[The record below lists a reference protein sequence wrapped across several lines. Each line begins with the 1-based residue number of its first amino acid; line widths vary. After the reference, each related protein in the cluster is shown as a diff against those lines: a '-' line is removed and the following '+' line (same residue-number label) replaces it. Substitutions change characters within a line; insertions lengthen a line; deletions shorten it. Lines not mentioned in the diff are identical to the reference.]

1 MQATVLT
8 IGDEL
13 LIGQVRDTNASWL
26 GEQLTLAG
34 VVVRRMVTVGD
45 DEQALQ
51 SELRQSL
58 AESDL
63 VVTTGGLGPTGD
75 DRTREAVAGL
85 FGVEMAFQDQIL
97 EDIRERFRLRG
108 RTMPES
114 NRSQAMVPS
123 GFEVLFNRVGTAP
136 GLWHEVRQGEAAG
149 SMLAVLPGVPYEMK
163 HLFNEEVL
171 PRVQRRGGLR
181 TIVHRTLRTAGIG
194 ESGLQET
201 AGDLS
206 GILSDTLRLAWLPG
220 PGGVRL
226 RMTAFG
232 NSREEADGRIAELEA
247 CLRARLGKYVYGTN
261 DETLEEVVGH
271 MLRDRSLTVAVAESC
286 TGGYVAHALTN
297 IPGSSVY
304 MAGGVVAYSNRAK
317 MDVLGVSPDALRQ
330 HGAVSE
336 EVAAQMAEGVRH
348 RLGADMGLSTTGIAG
363 PDGGTAEK
371 PVGTVWI
378 GYADAGAVE
387 AHRLQLVRDRML
399 NKQLTATFLLDK
411 VRKNLLAGRP

>member
-1 MQATVLT
+1 MLT

-26 GEQLTLAG
+26 GEQLTRAG
-34 VVVRRMVTVGD
+34 AIVRRMATVGD

-85 FGVEMAFQDQIL
+85 FGVELVFQGGIL
-97 EDIRERFRLRG
+97 EDIRERFKLRG
-108 RTMPES
+108 RAMPES
-114 NRSQAMVPS
+114 NRAQAMVPA
-123 GFEVLFNRVGTAP
+123 GFEALSNRVGIAP
-136 GLWHEVRQGEAAG
+136 GLWHEIRQGEAAG
-149 SMLAVLPGVPYEMK
+149 SMLAVLPGVPHEMK
-163 HLFNEEVL
+163 HLFTEEVL
-171 PRVQRRGGLR
+171 PRVRRRGGLH
-181 TIVHRTLRTAGIG
+181 TIVHRTLRTAGVG

-201 AGDLS
+201 VGDLS
-206 GILSDTLRLAWLPG
+206 GLLSDTLRLAWLPG

-232 NSREEADGRIAELEA
+232 DSREKAESRIASLEA
-247 CLRARLGKYVYGTN
+247 RLRDRVGKHIYGAD

-286 TGGYVAHALTN
+286 TGGYMAHVLTN
-297 IPGSSVY
+297 IPGSSGYV
-304 MAGGVVAYSNRAK
+304 AGGVVAYSNRAK
-317 MDVLGVSPDALRQ
+317 MDVLGVSPDALRR

-336 EVAAQMAEGVRH
+336 EVAAQMAEGVRR

-363 PDGGTAEK
+363 PGGGTPEK

-378 GYADAGAVE
+378 GYADAGGVE
-387 AHRLQLVRDRML
+387 AYRLQLVRDRML
-399 NKQLTATFLLDK
+399 NKQLTATFLLEK

>member
-1 MQATVLT
+1 MLT

-13 LIGQVRDTNASWL
+13 LIGQVHDTNAAWL

-34 VVVRRMVTVGD
+34 AIVRRMVTVGD
-45 DEQALQ
+45 DEKALQ

-63 VVTTGGLGPTGD
+63 VVTTGGLGPTD
-75 DRTREAVAGL
+75 DDKTREAVAGL
-85 FGVEMAFQDQIL
+85 FGAELAFRESIL
-97 EDIRERFRLRG
+97 ENIRERFALRG
-108 RTMPES
+108 RSMPES
-114 NRSQAMVPS
+114 NRSQAMVPE
-123 GFEVLFNRVGTAP
+123 GFEVLSNREGTAP
-136 GLWHEVRQGEAAG
+136 GLWRETQHGEAAG

-163 HLFNEEVL
+163 HLFTEEVL
-171 PRVQRRGGLR
+171 PRVRHRGGLR
-181 TIVHRTLRTAGIG
+181 VIVHRTLRTAGIG
-194 ESGLQET
+194 ESSLQEA

-206 GILSDTLRLAWLPG
+206 GMLSDTLRLAWLPG

-232 NSREEADGRIAELEA
+232 GSREEADGRVAHLEA
-247 CLRARLGKYVYGTN
+247 RLRERIGAYVYGAN

-297 IPGSSVY
+297 IAGSSAY
-304 MAGGVVAYSNRAK
+304 MAGGIVAYSNRVK
-317 MDVLGVSPDALRQ
+317 MDVLGVSPETLRK

-336 EVAAQMAEGVRH
+336 VVAVQMAEGVRQ
-348 RLGADMGLSTTGIAG
+348 RLGADLGLSTTGVAG
-363 PDGGTAEK
+363 PAGGTSEK

-378 GYADAGAVE
+378 GYADAGGVA

-399 NKQLTATFLLDK
+399 NKQLTATFLLER

>member
-26 GEQLTLAG
+26 GEQLTQAG
-34 VVVRRMVTVGD
+34 VVVRRMATVGD

-85 FGVEMAFQDQIL
+85 FGVELAFQDEIL

-114 NRSQAMVPS
+114 NRSQAMVPA
-123 GFEVLFNRVGTAP
+123 GFEVLSNRLGTAP
-136 GLWHEVRQGEAAG
+136 GLWYEIRQGEAAG

-163 HLFNEEVL
+163 HLFTGEVL
-171 PRVQRRGGLR
+171 PRVRGRGGLR

-194 ESGLQET
+194 ESSLQEA

-206 GILSDTLRLAWLPG
+206 GILSDMLRLAWLPG
-220 PGGVRL
+220 AGGVRL

-232 NSREEADGRIAELEA
+232 GSREEAESRIAHLEA
-247 CLRARLGKYVYGTN
+247 CLWDRIGEHIYGTD

-297 IPGSSVY
+297 IPGSSAY
-304 MAGGVVAYSNRAK
+304 MAGGVVAYSNSAK
-317 MDVLGVSPDALRQ
+317 VDMLGVSPEALRQ

-336 EVAAQMAEGVRH
+336 VVAVQMAEGVRQ
-348 RLGADMGLSTTGIAG
+348 RLGADLGLSTTGIAG
-363 PDGGTAEK
+363 PDGGTPEK

-378 GYADAGAVE
+378 GYADTGGVA
-387 AHRLQLVRDRML
+387 AHRLQLVQDRML
-399 NKQLTATFLLDK
+399 NKRLTATFLLER

>member
-13 LIGQVRDTNASWL
+13 LIGQVRDTNAAWL

-34 VVVRRMVTVGD
+34 VILRRVVTVGD
-45 DEQALQ
+45 DEKTLQ

-63 VVTTGGLGPTGD
+63 VVTTGGLGPTD
-75 DRTREAVAGL
+75 DDKTREAVAGL
-85 FGVEMAFQDQIL
+85 FGVEMAFQENIL
-97 EDIRERFRLRG
+97 DDIRGRFKLR
-108 RTMPES
+108 RRSMPES
-114 NRSQAMVPS
+114 NRSQAMVPA
-123 GFEVLFNRVGTAP
+123 GFEVLSNRLGTAP
-136 GLWHEVRQGEAAG
+136 GLWHETKQGEAAA

-163 HLFNEEVL
+163 HLFTEEVL
-171 PRVQRRGGLR
+171 PRVRRRGGLHN
-181 TIVHRTLRTAGIG
+181 IVHRTLRTAGIG
-194 ESGLQET
+194 ESSLQET
-201 AGDLS
+201 VGDLS
-206 GILSDTLRLAWLPG
+206 GVLSDNLRLAWLPG

-232 NSREEADGRIAELEA
+232 RNREEADDRIAQLEA
-247 CLRARLGKYVYGTN
+247 CLRDRIGAYVYGAN
-261 DETLEEVVGH
+261 DETLEEIVGR

-297 IPGSSVY
+297 IPGSSAYV
-304 MAGGVVAYSNRAK
+304 AGGIVAYSNPAK
-317 MDVLGVSPDALRQ
+317 MDLLGVSPEALRQ

-336 EVAAQMAEGVRH
+336 VVAMQMAEGVRR
-348 RLGADMGLSTTGIAG
+348 RLGADLGLSTTGVAG
-363 PDGGTAEK
+363 PAGGTSEK
-371 PVGTVWI
+371 PVGTAWI
-378 GYADAGAVE
+378 GYADTGGVA

-399 NKQLTATFLLDK
+399 NKQLTATFLMER

>member
-34 VVVRRMVTVGD
+34 VVVRRMATVGD
-45 DEQALQ
+45 DEKTLQ

-75 DRTREAVAGL
+75 DRTREAIAGL
-85 FGVEMAFQDQIL
+85 FGVESALRDEIL
-97 EDIRERFRLRG
+97 KDIRERFELRG
-108 RTMPES
+108 RAMPES
-114 NRSQAMVPS
+114 NRCQAMVPA
-123 GFEVLFNRVGTAP
+123 GFEALSNRLGTAP
-136 GLWHEVRQGEAAG
+136 GLWREIRQGEAAG
-149 SMLAVLPGVPYEMK
+149 SMLAVLPGVPREMK
-163 HLFNEEVL
+163 HLFIEEVL
-171 PRVQRRGGLR
+171 PRVRRRGGLR
-181 TIVHRTLRTAGIG
+181 NIVHLTLRTAGMG
-194 ESGLQET
+194 ESSLQET
-201 AGDLS
+201 VGDVSDL
-206 GILSDTLRLAWLPG
+206 LSDTLRLAWLPG

-226 RMTAFG
+226 RMTAFDG
-232 NSREEADGRIAELEA
+232 AREEADRRIASLEA
-247 CLRARLGKYVYGTN
+247 RLRDRIGEHIYGAN

-271 MLRDRSLTVAVAESC
+271 MLRERSLTVAVAESC

-297 IPGSSVY
+297 VPGSSEYV
-304 MAGGVVAYSNRAK
+304 AGGVVAYSNRAK
-317 MDVLGVSPDALRQ
+317 MDMLGVSPDALRE

-336 EVAAQMAEGVRH
+336 KVAAQMAEGARR
-348 RLGADMGLSTTGIAG
+348 RLGADLGLSTTGVAG

-378 GYADAGAVE
+378 GYADAGGVSAR
-387 AHRLQLVRDRML
+387 RLQLVRDRLL
-399 NKQLTATFLLDK
+399 NKQLAATFLLEK

>member
-1 MQATVLT
+1 MLT
-8 IGDEL
+8 IGNEL

-34 VVVRRMVTVGD
+34 VVVHRMATVGD
-45 DEQALQ
+45 DEEALQ

-85 FGVEMAFQDQIL
+85 FGVELVFQGEIL
-97 EDIRERFRLRG
+97 EDIRERFKLRG
-108 RTMPES
+108 RSLPES
-114 NRSQAMVPS
+114 NRSQAMVPA
-123 GFEVLFNRVGTAP
+123 GFEVLSNRVGTAP
-136 GLWHEVRQGEAAG
+136 GLWHEIRQGEAAG
-149 SMLAVLPGVPYEMK
+149 SMLAVLPGVPHEMK
-163 HLFNEEVL
+163 HLFTGEVL
-171 PRVQRRGGLR
+171 PRMRRRGGLHN
-181 TIVHRTLRTAGIG
+181 IVHRTLRTAGIG
-194 ESGLQET
+194 ESSLQE
-201 AGDLS
+201 AVGDLS
-206 GILSDTLRLAWLPG
+206 SVLSDNLRLAWLPG
-220 PGGVRL
+220 AGGVRL

-232 NSREEADGRIAELEA
+232 SNREEADDHIAQLEA
-247 CLRARLGKYVYGTN
+247 CLQDRIGEHIYGAN

-297 IPGSSVY
+297 IPGSSEYV
-304 MAGGVVAYSNRAK
+304 AGGVVAYSNRAK
-317 MDVLGVSPDALRQ
+317 MDVLGVLPDALRQ

-363 PDGGTAEK
+363 PDGGTPEK

-378 GYADAGAVE
+378 GYADAGGVE
-387 AHRLQLVRDRML
+387 AHRLQLVRDRIL
-399 NKQLTATFLLDK
+399 NKQLTTTFLLEK
-411 VRKNLLAGRP
+411 VRKNLRAGRP

>member
-13 LIGQVRDTNASWL
+13 LIGQVRDTNAAWL

-34 VVVRRMVTVGD
+34 VILRRVVTVGD
-45 DEQALQ
+45 DEKTLQ

-63 VVTTGGLGPTGD
+63 VVTTGGLGPTD
-75 DRTREAVAGL
+75 DDKTREAVAGL
-85 FGVEMAFQDQIL
+85 FGVEMAFQENIL
-97 EDIRERFRLRG
+97 DDIRGRFKLRG
-108 RTMPES
+108 RSMPES
-114 NRSQAMVPS
+114 NRSQAMVPA
-123 GFEVLFNRVGTAP
+123 GFEVLSNRLGTAP
-136 GLWHEVRQGEAAG
+136 GLWHETKQGEAAA

-163 HLFNEEVL
+163 HLFTEEVL
-171 PRVQRRGGLR
+171 PRVRRRGGLHN
-181 TIVHRTLRTAGIG
+181 IVHRTLRTAGIG
-194 ESGLQET
+194 ESSLQET
-201 AGDLS
+201 VGDLS
-206 GILSDTLRLAWLPG
+206 GVLSDNLRLAWLPG

-232 NSREEADGRIAELEA
+232 RNREEADDRIAQLEA
-247 CLRARLGKYVYGTN
+247 CLRDRIGAYVYGAN
-261 DETLEEVVGH
+261 DETLEEIVGR

-297 IPGSSVY
+297 IPGSSAYV
-304 MAGGVVAYSNRAK
+304 AGGIVAYSNPAK
-317 MDVLGVSPDALRQ
+317 MDLLGVSPEALRQ

-336 EVAAQMAEGVRH
+336 VVAMQMAEGVRR
-348 RLGADMGLSTTGIAG
+348 RLGADLGLSTTGVAG
-363 PDGGTAEK
+363 PAGGTSEK
-371 PVGTVWI
+371 PVGTAWI
-378 GYADAGAVE
+378 GYADTGGVA

-399 NKQLTATFLLDK
+399 NKQLTATFLMER